1 MSVILSVYSKNAFK
15 EFVLPAENDTE
26 VTLLLEHSMFQIRKD
41 IALKLEVLDGKWYF
55 QEMDERIHM
64 GDVDYDK
71 KALEDQDSYTL
82 VSAYKEVL
90 AIMVSMVESP
100 FDVYD
105 KYSLQDRKSVV

>member
-64 GDVDYDK
+64 GDADYDK
-71 KALEDQDSYTL
+71 KHWRIRTATPWFRLIRKCWPLWCAWWKAPSMSMISTACMI
-82 VSAYKEVL
+82 SAK
-90 AIMVSMVESP
+90 
-100 FDVYD
+100 
-105 KYSLQDRKSVV
+105 